1 MKNRVGK
8 GWAVVNVMEENAK
21 IRAEVLQSLEGLS
34 DDELNK
40 KITDENWTIGQVL
53 EHLYLLEEAVV
64 KSVSHALK
72 NGSDGPVETKPVYL
86 AADRSK
92 KRKAPAYLVPD
103 HEYKT
108 LEQMKEKLSRSREK
122 LLSVIAEAGEE
133 ALKKVASTSRFWTAE
148 FKAMGGICWTT
159 RKKTPCPN
167 RGNQRAVAL
176 RLKLIRRHSQR
187 TCSLNFGNVLLPF
200 FCFGKKRSYFG
211 LI

>member
-103 HEYKT
+103 NEYKT
-108 LEQMKEKLSRSREK
+108 LEEMKEKLSRSRKK

-133 ALKKVASTSRFWTAE
+133 ALEKKSLPHPVFGPLNLKQWVE
-148 FKAMGGICWTT
+148 FVGQHEKRHLAQIEEI
-159 RKKTPCPN
+159 KE
-167 RGNQRAVAL
+167 QL
-176 RLKLIRRHSQR
+176 RL
-187 TCSLNFGNVLLPF
+187 
-200 FCFGKKRSYFG
+200 GKN
-211 LI
+211 